1 MKYFLLMIYNP
12 LMLSYYN
19 YIHNDMLKTTSRVRE
34 IFSLIRCWGTLRQQ
48 IYRIRFSTL
57 SFYNREGMSLAYFSF
72 INVLLLHIS
81 PININVPL

>member
-19 YIHNDMLKTTSRVRE
+19 YIHNDMLKTASRVRE
-34 IFSLIRCWGTLRQQ
+34 IFSLMRCWGTLRQQ

-57 SFYNREGMSLAYFSF
+57 F
-72 INVLLLHIS
+72 VLQSGKYVSCIFQLY
-81 PININVPL
+81 